1 MRATYP
7 ATFFT
12 SASGVP
18 SAGSVDRNLAVA
30 DRYNHADGRSMSV
43 ESVTWFAAQ
52 AIIAGGMIPL
62 GRRLARARA
71 VAWKSAA
78 TVATVAALLWPLMRW
93 HPAHALA
100 LLGAPVMMYIEVT
113 GMIPAVL
120 LLFTIASVHVRRLSE
135 RRLSI
140 LLVVVCGLYFV
151 RCGLWMV
158 RPPVPDLGATS
169 VRDGV
174 CLQSTPYTCVAA
186 SLVTLL
192 RAHGVD
198 ATETEMARLSDTEVG
213 GGATDTRALRA
224 LERKLAG
231 RPLEIRY
238 EVMDYE
244 RLRHIRMPCLVSTK
258 FGYFVSHMVPVL
270 AAHEGEVALGDP
282 LTGRRTVPVDEFRNI
297 WHRRGIWLR
306 PAQPVI
312 AEEHSD

>member
-1 MRATYP
+1 LQVLGLS
-7 ATFFT
+7 F
-12 SASGVP
+12 
-18 SAGSVDRNLAVA
+18 VDRNSAA
-30 DRYNHADGRSMSV
+30 AAAYNDPDGRSMTV

-52 AIIAGGMIPL
+52 GIIAGGMIPL

-71 VAWKSAA
+71 AVWKSAA
-78 TVATVAALLWPLMRW
+78 TLATVVALLWPLMRW
-93 HPAHALA
+93 YPAHALA
-100 LLGAPVMMYIEVT
+100 LVGTPVMIYIEVT

-158 RPPVPDLGATS
+158 RLPLPDLGATS

-198 ATETEMARLSDTEVG
+198 ATETEMARLSDTEAG
-213 GGATDTRALRA
+213 GGATDTRAVRA

-231 RPLEIRY
+231 RPFDIRY
-238 EVMDYE
+238 EAMDYE
-244 RLRHIRMPCLVSTK
+244 RLRQIRMPCVVSTK

-270 AAHEGEVALGDP
+270 AADENEVTLGDP
-282 LTGRRTVPVDEFRNI
+282 LTGRRTMPVDGFRNI
-297 WHRRGIWLR
+297 WHKRGIWLR
-306 PAQPVI
+306 PAQPAI
-312 AEEHSD
+312 PEEHRD